1 MYFAADF
8 TGSMSYFIYK
18 KGYKNYLK
26 LEKGLSG
33 NTVDAYIH
41 DVDLLF
47 YYLEENEDGIPVKNI
62 EVKHLRRFL
71 EFINDS
77 GLGEYSQARIISGI
91 RSFFSYL
98 MIEKVIDENPSVMLS
113 APRLG
118 RKLPE
123 VLSEDEVT
131 KILDSVD
138 LSEPEGQRNRAIL
151 ETLYGCGLR
160 VSELVNLKISGIF
173 EKEGII
179 SVIGKG
185 NKQRLVPIG
194 KPALKHIN
202 IYLKQHRVHVNEK
215 KEAEDILFLNR
226 RGGKL
231 SRQMVF
237 LTVKKYSAKAGI
249 RKKIGPHTF
258 RHSFATHLV
267 QHGADLRVVQELLGH
282 SSITTTEI
290 YTHLSTEDLRKAIL
304 KYHPRNQIDNK

>member
-1 MYFAADF
+1 
-8 TGSMSYFIYK
+8 MSYFIYK
-18 KGYKNYLK
+18 KGFKSYIQ
-26 LEKGLSG
+26 LEKALSK
-33 NTVDAYIH
+33 NSVEAYLH

-47 YYLEENEDGIPVKNI
+47 YFLREKEGSVPLNKV
-62 EVKHLRRFL
+62 EVKHLRNFV
-71 EFINDS
+71 EYVNDL
-77 GLGEYSQARIISGI
+77 GLGEYTQSRVISGI

-98 MIEKVIDENPSVMLS
+98 QLEKITEGNPALMLS

-123 VLSEDEVT
+123 VLSEEEVK
-131 KILDSVD
+131 KILESVD

-160 VSELVNLKISGIF
+160 VSELINLQISGIF

-194 KPALKHIN
+194 KPALKHIK
-202 IYLKQHRVHVNEK
+202 IYLNQVRVHIAVK
-215 KEAEDILFLNR
+215 KGAEAILFLNR

-237 LTVKKYSAKAGI
+237 LIVKKYSEVVTG
-249 RKKIGPHTF
+249 KKVSPHTF

-267 QHGADLRVVQELLGH
+267 QNGADLRAVQELLGH
-282 SSITTTEI
+282 SSISTTEI
-290 YTHLSTEDLRKAIL
+290 YTHLSTEDLHKTIL
-304 KYHPRNQIDNK
+304 NYHPRNQ

>member
-1 MYFAADF
+1 
-8 TGSMSYFIYK
+8 MSYIIYK
-18 KGYKNYLK
+18 RGYKSYIQ
-26 LEKGLSG
+26 LEKALSK
-33 NTVDAYIH
+33 NTVESYLHDA
-41 DVDLLF
+41 DLLF
-47 YYLEENEDGIPVKNI
+47 HFLKEEENSIPLNKV
-62 EVKHLRRFL
+62 EVKHLRKFL
-71 EFINDS
+71 EYVNGM
-77 GLGEYSQARIISGI
+77 GLGEYSQSRIISGI
-91 RSFFSYL
+91 RSFFTYL
-98 MIEKVIDENPSVMLS
+98 QLEKIIDTNPTVMLS

-123 VLSEDEVT
+123 VLSENEV
-131 KILDSVD
+131 KDILESVD

-160 VSELVNLKISGIF
+160 VSELINLQISGIF

-194 KPALKHIN
+194 KPALKYIK
-202 IYLKQHRVHVNEK
+202 IYLKQVRVHVKAK
-215 KEAEDILFLNR
+215 KDAENILFLNR

-237 LTVKKYSAKAGI
+237 LLVKKYSEKITG
-249 RKKIGPHTF
+249 KKVSPHTF

-267 QHGADLRVVQELLGH
+267 QHGADLRAVQELLGH

-290 YTHLSTEDLRKAIL
+290 YTHLSTDDLRRAVL
-304 KYHPRNQIDNK
+304 KYHPRNQTESE

>member
-1 MYFAADF
+1 
-8 TGSMSYFIYK
+8 MSYFIYK
-18 KGYKNYLK
+18 KGFKSYIQ
-26 LEKGLSG
+26 LEKALSK
-33 NTVDAYIH
+33 NSVEAYLH

-47 YYLEENEDGIPVKNI
+47 YFLREKEGSVPLNKV
-62 EVKHLRRFL
+62 EVKHLRNFV
-71 EFINDS
+71 EYVNDM
-77 GLGEYSQARIISGI
+77 GLGEYTQSRVISGI

-98 MIEKVIDENPSVMLS
+98 QLEKITEGNPALMLS

-123 VLSEDEVT
+123 VLSEEEVK
-131 KILDSVD
+131 KILESVD

-160 VSELVNLKISGIF
+160 VSELINLQISGIF

-194 KPALKHIN
+194 KPALKHIK
-202 IYLKQHRVHVNEK
+202 IYLNQVRVHIAVK
-215 KEAEDILFLNR
+215 KGAEAILFLNR

-237 LTVKKYSAKAGI
+237 LIVKKYSEVVTG
-249 RKKIGPHTF
+249 KKVSPHTF

-267 QHGADLRVVQELLGH
+267 QNGADLRAVQELLGH
-282 SSITTTEI
+282 SSISTTEI
-290 YTHLSTEDLRKAIL
+290 YTHLSTEDLHKTIL
-304 KYHPRNQIDNK
+304 NYHPRNQ